1 MFDLSNY
8 STKSKYNENSNK
20 LSMGKVKGETSGVAI
35 EEKWRQTKKKKEE
48 ECCCNNTENIK
59 NIKMYSS
66 VINV

>member
-20 LSMGKVKGETSGVAI
+20 LSMGKVKDETSGVAI
-35 EEKWRQTKKKKEE
+35 EEKWRQTKKNQVE

-59 NIKMYSS
+59 NIKIYSS